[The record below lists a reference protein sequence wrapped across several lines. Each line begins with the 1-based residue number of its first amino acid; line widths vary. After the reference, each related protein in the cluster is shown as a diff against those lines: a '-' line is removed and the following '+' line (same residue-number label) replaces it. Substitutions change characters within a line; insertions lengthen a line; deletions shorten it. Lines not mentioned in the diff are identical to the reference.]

1 MANSS
6 MLFARELVKR
16 EVEYTNL
23 LDLLISL
30 LDITVHHFDGV
41 VLSGIQVRALRITMR
56 KNIYIYKTA
65 EDFIGAIVTVLEK
78 MKEKGEHMP

>member
-6 MLFARELVKR
+6 MLFARELVER
-16 EVEYTNL
+16 GVDYTNL
-23 LDLLISL
+23 LDFLVSL
-30 LDITVHHFDGV
+30 LDVTVHHFDGV

-56 KNIYIYKTA
+56 KNIYKTA

-78 MKEKGEHMP
+78 MKEQIRSMP